1 MNTNKMKPKTAY
13 SPQQLSAPISA
24 ALSVISREANRVI
37 SRLVPQ
43 RISLLRFDSWSG
55 SRFGA
60 KPQQAAFSGTR
71 AKRLVT
77 RGLPRI
83 FFIFAG
89 SRFEL

>member
-13 SPQQLSAPISA
+13 GPQQLNAAISA

-77 RGLPRI
+77 RFAQN
-83 FFIFAG
+83 FFHLRG
-89 SRFEL
+89 QPL